1 MREKYLKICS
11 FAKSRNMQIIL
22 FVLVSIVYLVC
33 VVFALGIS
41 YFLYLPSFIQQFL
54 YIFGSFS
61 SICLYY
67 KTFEKLIN
75 KRNIFFEN
83 LTFFFL
89 IAFQLLYFVVHF
101 LHHLKYSSIFFH
113 LKYQNLYLNDIH
125 NKRCL
130 KLIYIHHLIIH

>member
-54 YIFGSFS
+54 YVFGSFS
-61 SICLYY
+61 SIYLYY
-67 KTFEKLIN
+67 KTFEKLIK
-75 KRNIFFEN
+75 KRNIFFN
-83 LTFFFL
+83 LLFLSFFILFFIIL
-89 IAFQLLYFVVHF
+89 FFVFPAQLFMPL
-101 LHHLKYSSIFFH
+101 
-113 LKYQNLYLNDIH
+113 
-125 NKRCL
+125 
-130 KLIYIHHLIIH
+130 

>member
-41 YFLYLPSFIQQFL
+41 YFLYLPSIQQFL
-54 YIFGSFS
+54 YVFGSFL

-67 KTFEKLIN
+67 KTFEKLI
-75 KRNIFFEN
+75 KKEI
-83 LTFFFL
+83 FFL
-89 IAFQLLYFVVHF
+89 IYYFYIFLFYFLLFQF
-101 LHHLKYSSIFFH
+101 SI
-113 LKYQNLYLNDIH
+113 
-125 NKRCL
+125 
-130 KLIYIHHLIIH
+130 

>member
-41 YFLYLPSFIQQFL
+41 YFLYLPSIQQFL
-54 YIFGSFS
+54 YVFGSFL

-75 KRNIFFEN
+75 KRNIFFN
-83 LTFFFL
+83 LLFLSFFILF
-89 IAFQLLYFVVHF
+89 FVISVFNIKLWHQIIKGEKMSNIRF
-101 LHHLKYSSIFFH
+101 IGVVNIERKDKIYV
-113 LKYQNLYLNDIH
+113 YQEDKAQ
-125 NKRCL
+125 KRR
-130 KLIYIHHLIIH
+130 

>member
-54 YIFGSFS
+54 YVFGSFL

-75 KRNIFFEN
+75 KRNIF
-83 LTFFFL
+83 
-89 IAFQLLYFVVHF
+89 
-101 LHHLKYSSIFFH
+101 
-113 LKYQNLYLNDIH
+113 
-125 NKRCL
+125 
-130 KLIYIHHLIIH
+130 LIYYFYLFLFYFLLFQFSI

>member
-1 MREKYLKICS
+1 MREKYLTICS

-41 YFLYLPSFIQQFL
+41 YFLYLPSIQQFL
-54 YIFGSFS
+54 YVFGPFL

-75 KRNIFFEN
+75 KRNIFFN
-83 LTFFFL
+83 LLFLSFFILF
-89 IAFQLLYFVVHF
+89 FVI
-101 LHHLKYSSIFFH
+101 SFFVFPIN
-113 LKYQNLYLNDIH
+113 Q
-125 NKRCL
+125 
-130 KLIYIHHLIIH
+130 

>member
-54 YIFGSFS
+54 YVFGSFL

-75 KRNIFFEN
+75 KRNIFFN
-83 LTFFFL
+83 LLFLSFFILFFVFL
-89 IAFQLLYFVVHF
+89 VFNICFLYQSLAFA
-101 LHHLKYSSIFFH
+101 S
-113 LKYQNLYLNDIH
+113 
-125 NKRCL
+125 
-130 KLIYIHHLIIH
+130 

>member
-41 YFLYLPSFIQQFL
+41 YFLYLPSIQQFL
-54 YIFGSFS
+54 YVFGSFL

-75 KRNIFFEN
+75 KRNIFFN
-83 LTFFFL
+83 LLFLSFFYFIFCYFSFQYKLL
-89 IAFQLLYFVVHF
+89 IP
-101 LHHLKYSSIFFH
+101 I
-113 LKYQNLYLNDIH
+113 
-125 NKRCL
+125 
-130 KLIYIHHLIIH
+130 

>member
-41 YFLYLPSFIQQFL
+41 YFLYLPSIQQFL
-54 YIFGSFS
+54 YVFGSFL

-67 KTFEKLIN
+67 KTFEKLIK
-75 KRNIFFEN
+75 KRNIFFN
-83 LTFFFL
+83 LLFLSFFILLFVISVFNIKLL
-89 IAFQLLYFVVHF
+89 IPNY
-101 LHHLKYSSIFFH
+101 
-113 LKYQNLYLNDIH
+113 
-125 NKRCL
+125 
-130 KLIYIHHLIIH
+130 

>member
-1 MREKYLKICS
+1 MREKYLTICS

-41 YFLYLPSFIQQFL
+41 YFLYLPSIQQFL
-54 YIFGSFS
+54 YVFGSFL

-75 KRNIFFEN
+75 KRNIFFN
-83 LTFFFL
+83 LLFLSFFILF
-89 IAFQLLYFVVHF
+89 FVISVF
-101 LHHLKYSSIFFH
+101 NISFW
-113 LKYQNLYLNDIH
+113 YQIIKGEKMSNIRFIGVVNIERKDKIYVYQEDKAQ
-125 NKRCL
+125 KRR
-130 KLIYIHHLIIH
+130 